1 MSKILHSW
9 ICNYKFNNR
18 LLPSNNRTRKKKRF
32 LINQKLVYESETMPR
47 TPSKNQNGIRSNR
60 KRNKTKMKN
69 VAFKTTPSK
78 FPSGIVGHVESV
90 KIIK

>member
-1 MSKILHSW
+1 MS
-9 ICNYKFNNR
+9 
-18 LLPSNNRTRKKKRF
+18 
-32 LINQKLVYESETMPR
+32 R

-90 KIIK
+90 KIIKSFF